1 MKDLLSAPFVREMCM
16 TAENMYRQ
24 GWDERNG
31 GNISML
37 LSEDEAAPYLSG
49 AAAERVLPLGFSA
62 KSLAGRL
69 LLVTG
74 TGKYFKNILHDPAE
88 NLGLVRITPD
98 GENAAL
104 LWGFRSGG
112 RFTSEMPAHLMTH
125 TVRLEADE
133 AHRVV
138 THCHPTHLLA
148 MNHVFPLDEAALTH
162 TLWQMYTESIM
173 VFPDG
178 IGVLPWMCCGTTEI
192 GMATAEKMK
201 RFRLVVWALHGIY
214 AAGRTLDET
223 YGLIETVE
231 KAAEIYLLTAPLGRV
246 NTITDAQ
253 LTELAEY
260 LHLDFRRDFLTEE

>member
-1 MKDLLSAPFVREMCM
+1 MTDIASAPFVHELCL

-37 LSEDEAAPYLSG
+37 LTEAEAASCGKLPVL
-49 AAAERVLPLGFSA
+49 RTLPLSFCA
-62 KSLAGRL
+62 KALGGKL

-74 TGKYFKNILHDPAE
+74 TGKYFKNVLRAPEE
-88 NLGLVRITPD
+88 NLGLLRITPD
-98 GENAAL
+98 GNAAEL
-104 LWGFRSGG
+104 LWGYCTGG
-112 RFTSEMPAHLMTH
+112 SFTSEMPTHLMVH
-125 TVRLEADE
+125 IERLRQDA

-178 IGVLPWMCCGTTEI
+178 IGVLPWMCCGTNAI
-192 GMATAEKMK
+192 GEATAEKM
-201 RFRLVVWALHGIY
+201 RAFRLVVWALHGIY
-214 AAGRTLDET
+214 AAGRSPDET

-231 KAAEIYLLTAPLGRV
+231 KAAEIYLLTAQHTRL

-260 LHLDFRRDFLTEE
+260 LHLDFRRDFLTDR